1 MSNEPLFNKD
11 SSSTSGAREGRT
23 FILSVDDDLAVLYT
37 RFKLLAATGY
47 GVLSASDDA
56 QALQIFADHS
66 VDLVLM
72 DYALPEMDGGMLA
85 EAMKT
90 HRPDIPIIMVSGI
103 EVPENVLTLVN
114 DFVTKGAGPE
124 ALMNSIQQVLTATPG
139 RSRREM
145 AI

>member
-1 MSNEPLFNKD
+1 MSYEPIYNKD
-11 SSSTSGAREGRT
+11 SSSPAGGTEGRKL
-23 FILSVDDDLAVLYT
+23 ILSIDDDLGVLYT
-37 RFKLLAATGY
+37 RFKLLAAAGY
-47 GVLSASDDA
+47 GVLSASDAA
-56 QALQIFADHS
+56 QALQIFADHP

-85 EAMKT
+85 EAIKT

-103 EVPENVLTLVN
+103 EVPEKVLTLVN

-139 RSRREM
+139 PGRREL
-145 AI
+145 AS